1 MKEFDLTTI
10 QNSIEDLKE
19 METEVKTELSK
30 KQSYYAKIIGE
41 SKQYVNYILNDRIKL
56 KPDKLV
62 RIYKLIL
69 DDLKGIERVGKRWV
83 MIKH

>member
-1 MKEFDLTTI
+1 MKIFDLTKI
-10 QNSIEDLKE
+10 NDSLDDLEE
-19 METEVKTELSK
+19 MNEEVKDELSK

-69 DDLKGIERVGKRWV
+69 DDLKWIERVGKRW
-83 MIKH
+83 M

>member
-1 MKEFDLTTI
+1 MKIFDLTKI
-10 QNSIEDLKE
+10 NDSLDDLEE
-19 METEVKTELSK
+19 MNEEVKDELSK

-69 DDLKGIERVGKRWV
+69 DDLKGIERVGKR
-83 MIKH
+83 